1 MQIDLREYQSDAIE
15 QARQAIRDGAKNVLI
30 CAPTGG
36 GKTVIASALIEANQS
51 KGKRSAFVVDR
62 LSLIQQTSDTF
73 DRYGIDH
80 GIIQSQHWRFKPH
93 KSVQICSI
101 QTVARR
107 AWPEADLIVVDEA
120 HTVTETVKKRI
131 TPRNTITIGLTATP
145 FSKGLGKLYD
155 AIVNVTTTNRLIE
168 QGFLSKYR
176 IFACTEPDMNGVKV
190 VAGEWEQEE
199 TQKRALQVVGD
210 VVQEYLK
217 HGQNRK
223 FICSAVDTA
232 HVEELQ
238 RQFLSAGIN
247 AATYTYKDRDEDRT
261 ETVNEFRKTDSAIK
275 GLITVTAAS
284 KGFDVAD
291 IGVVIMARP
300 LRKSLAEHIQFFG
313 RGLRIADGKEE
324 CIVLDHS
331 GNCARFWQDMQ
342 EFFEVGVSELDDGK
356 KKDKP
361 KPKEKAEA
369 EPVKCPTCRHIH
381 KPMPFCPACGH
392 EYPKRAAVEHVPGTL
407 KELVATGDQGLM
419 RKMLWPMVVDFVL
432 ESTQDQDRAQ
442 KKAQAIYRELTGDFA
457 RARVETTKPVECSIE
472 VRNKI
477 RANQIRWAKSK
488 SKAPM
493 VGRPMPPTWG
503 ETRDGA
509 PT

>member
-1 MQIDLREYQSDAIE
+1 MKIDLREYQSDAIE
-15 QARQAIRDGAKNVLI
+15 QARQAIRGGAKNVLI

-36 GKTVIASALIEANQS
+36 GKTVIASALIEANQG

-80 GIIQSQHWRFKPH
+80 GIIQADHPRFRPSKPVQLCSQ
-93 KSVQICSI
+93 

-107 AWPEADLIVVDEA
+107 RWPDADLIVVDEA

-131 TPRNTITIGLTATP
+131 SPRDTITIGLTATP
-145 FSKGLGKLYD
+145 FTKGLGKLYD
-155 AIVNVTTTNRLIE
+155 AVVNVTTTNRLIE
-168 QGFLSKYR
+168 QGFLSSYR
-176 IFACTEPDMNGVKV
+176 IFACAEPDMEGVKV
-190 VAGEWEQEE
+190 VAGEWEQQE

-217 HGQNRK
+217 HGHDRK

-238 RQFLSAGIN
+238 RQFLAAGIN

-261 ETVNEFRKTDSAIK
+261 ETVAEFRKPGSSIK

-284 KGFDVAD
+284 KGFDVPD

-313 RGLRIADGKEE
+313 RGLRIADGKTE

-331 GNCARFWQDMQ
+331 GNCGRFWTAMQ

-356 KKDKP
+356 KKEKP
-361 KPKEKAEA
+361 KPKEKADA
-369 EPVKCPTCRHIH
+369 EPIKCPSCRHMH

-392 EYPKRAAVEHVPGTL
+392 EYPKRASVEHVPGTL
-407 KELVATGDQGLM
+407 KELVATGDQALL
-419 RKMLWPMVVDFVL
+419 RAKLWPQICWIVANERKPRDN
-432 ESTQDQDRAQ
+432 EHAQ
-442 KKAQAIYRELTGDFA
+442 KMAQAIFIGMTGKSAHAKF
-457 RARVETTKPVECSIE
+457 ENTTPVSASPE

-477 RANQIRWAKSK
+477 KADHLRWLYGQRAAAK
-488 SKAPM
+488 
-493 VGRPMPPTWG
+493 RQMPPTWG
-503 ETRDGA
+503 ETRGGA
-509 PT
+509 QA